1 MKRSKKYEKIK
12 SKKADRELVIKCNN
26 LINEII
32 ELGEINLDNLL
43 IVLCMRTGKKKEEL
57 NIVKMSDKDLEKL
70 YKELKLML

>member
-12 SKKADRELVIKCNN
+12 SKKADRELVIKCND

-57 NIVKMSDKDLEKL
+57 NLIKMSDKDLEKL
-70 YKELKLML
+70 YKELQLML

>member
-1 MKRSKKYEKIK
+1 MKRSKKYAKIK
-12 SKKADRELVIKCNN
+12 SKKADRELVIKCND

-57 NIVKMSDKDLEKL
+57 HLAKMSDKDLEKL

>member
-1 MKRSKKYEKIK
+1 MKRSKKYAKIK
-12 SKKADRELVIKCNN
+12 SKKADRELVIKCND

-57 NIVKMSDKDLEKL
+57 NLVKMSDKDLEKL
-70 YKELKLML
+70 YKELQLMI

>member
-1 MKRSKKYEKIK
+1 MKRSKKYAKIK
-12 SKKADRELVIKCNN
+12 SKKADRELVIKCNE

-57 NIVKMSDKDLEKL
+57 NLVKMSDKDLEKL
-70 YKELKLML
+70 YKELQLML

>member
-12 SKKADRELVIKCNN
+12 SKKADRELVIKCND

-57 NIVKMSDKDLEKL
+57 NLVKMSDKDLEKL
-70 YKELKLML
+70 YKELQLML

>member
-1 MKRSKKYEKIK
+1 MKRSKKYAKIK
-12 SKKADRELVIKCNN
+12 SKKADRELVIKCND

-57 NIVKMSDKDLEKL
+57 NLIKMSDKDLEKL
-70 YKELKLML
+70 YKELQLML

>member
-1 MKRSKKYEKIK
+1 MKRSKKYAKMK
-12 SKKADRELVIKCNN
+12 SKKADRELVIKCND

-57 NIVKMSDKDLEKL
+57 HLAKMSDKDLEKL

>member
-1 MKRSKKYEKIK
+1 MKRSKKYAKIK
-12 SKKADRELVIKCNN
+12 SKKADRELVIKCNE

-57 NIVKMSDKDLEKL
+57 NLVKMSDKDLEKL
-70 YKELKLML
+70 YKELQLMI

>member
-12 SKKADRELVIKCNN
+12 SKKADRELVIKCND

-57 NIVKMSDKDLEKL
+57 NLIKMSDKDLEKL
-70 YKELKLML
+70 YKELQLMI